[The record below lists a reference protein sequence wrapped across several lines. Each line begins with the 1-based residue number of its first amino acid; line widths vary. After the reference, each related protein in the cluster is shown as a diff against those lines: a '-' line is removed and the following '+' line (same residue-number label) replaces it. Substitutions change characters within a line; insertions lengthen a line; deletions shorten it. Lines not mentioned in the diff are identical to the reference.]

1 MLTNITRGRLS
12 TMKKFLFI
20 TLLLALAGAAGI
32 SADVR
37 TEPIDVIVALDKSLS
52 MVEEIGAVVEYVNTY
67 IIDQLLIPGDYFLVL
82 AFYGRTEIPVAM
94 RITGDADKQKAKQA
108 VAALAANGR
117 FTDIGNALDV
127 LGAELAKLPEQN
139 RRKHLLLI
147 TDGIQEAPPAS
158 RYYSRDGKFTH
169 EFLQST
175 KTIQKQG
182 WKIEILGIGTHAG
195 AGELAENLAA
205 GYTELSEA
213 PTAQEFIEKTRGF
226 LSSVEITEGPQFLP
240 FNSLGRGRLRLG
252 LTSRGHEQAVT
263 LELSGIRLSLEGTAE
278 QDILRRPLRLTVTP
292 GAPLQASL
300 PLRLKP
306 RLPVGDYR
314 GEIRFIFAGET
325 QFTPVVTPADFQV
338 KSLLAGT
345 LEGLSSSIRLN
356 LRYWLAGAAVL
367 VALLV
372 LLLVLLL
379 ARPGKARSRFRLTV
393 EGRKRAPGGK
403 ALTILEGKPLFL
415 EESEGSVEIVD
426 KKSPASL
433 ARLAAVRG
441 GVRLTVL
448 RSEKFPGLK
457 TLPPNILDQD
467 LTVRL
472 EGKKELT
479 IRLMSS
485 K

>member
-1 MLTNITRGRLS
+1 
-12 TMKKFLFI
+12 MKKFLLLA
-20 TLLLALAGAAGI
+20 LLLALAGAAGI

-52 MVEEIGAVVEYVNTY
+52 MVEEIGAVTEYVNSY

-94 RITGDADKQKAKQA
+94 RINGDADKQKARQA

-117 FTDIGNALDV
+117 FTDIGSALDV

-169 EFLQST
+169 EFLENT

-195 AGELAENLAA
+195 AGELAEHLAA

-213 PTAQEFIEKTRGF
+213 PTAREFIEKTRGF
-226 LSSVEITEGPQFLP
+226 LSSVEITSGPEFLP

-263 LELSGIRLSLEGTAE
+263 LELSGIRLALPGQAE
-278 QDILRRPLRLTVTP
+278 QNILRGSRRLIVAP
-292 GAPLQASL
+292 GAPLQSYL

-306 RLPVGDYR
+306 RLPLGEYR
-314 GEIRFIFAGET
+314 GEIRFVFAGET
-325 QFTPVVTPADFQV
+325 QFTPVVMPAEFQV
-338 KSLLAGT
+338 ESLLAGT
-345 LEGLSSSIRLN
+345 LRELASSIRLN
-356 LRYWLAGAAVL
+356 LRYWLIGAAVL
-367 VALLV
+367 LALLA

-379 ARPGKARSRFRLTV
+379 ARPGKARCRFRLVV
-393 EGRKRAPGGK
+393 EGRKRATGAK
-403 ALTILEGKPLFL
+403 ASTIVEGQPLFL
-415 EESEGSVEIVD
+415 EELEGSVGVVD
-426 KKSPASL
+426 RRSPASL

-457 TLPPNILDQD
+457 TLPPSILDQD

>member
-1 MLTNITRGRLS
+1 MTLS
-12 TMKKFLFI
+12 TSSLRSRSTSACWSRNSWARELRDPTALGFSGWKTLGLLGKSQLAILLSFAKTFTSNYSHYPGNVKHDFFFLLPFLRILRHANEYNTREAQHNEKFLLI
-20 TLLLALAGAAGI
+20 ALLLALAGAAGI

-82 AFYGRTEIPVAM
+82 AFYGKTEIPVAM

-169 EFLQST
+169 EFLEST

-182 WKIEILGIGTHAG
+182 WKIEILGIGTHTG

-205 GYTELSEA
+205 GYTELSDA

-226 LSSVEITEGPQFLP
+226 LSSVEITEGPRFLP
-240 FNSLGRGRLRLG
+240 FNSLGRGRLHLG

-263 LELSGIRLSLEGTAE
+263 LELSGIRLSLEGGTAE
-278 QDILRRPLRLTVTP
+278 QDILRRPLRLTVAP

-306 RLPVGDYR
+306 RLPVGEYR
-314 GEIRFIFAGET
+314 GEIRFTIRGRDPVHSRCHAGRLSG
-325 QFTPVVTPADFQV
+325 
-338 KSLLAGT
+338 KILAGW
-345 LEGLSSSIRLN
+345 N
-356 LRYWLAGAAVL
+356 V
-367 VALLV
+367 
-372 LLLVLLL
+372 
-379 ARPGKARSRFRLTV
+379 
-393 EGRKRAPGGK
+393 GG
-403 ALTILEGKPLFL
+403 TC
-415 EESEGSVEIVD
+415 D
-426 KKSPASL
+426 PAS
-433 ARLAAVRG
+433 G
-441 GVRLTVL
+441 
-448 RSEKFPGLK
+448 
-457 TLPPNILDQD
+457 
-467 LTVRL
+467 
-472 EGKKELT
+472 
-479 IRLMSS
+479 
-485 K
+485 

>member
-1 MLTNITRGRLS
+1 
-12 TMKKFLFI
+12 MKKFAILA
-20 TLLLALAGAAGI
+20 LLLALAGAGGI

-37 TEPIDVIVALDKSLS
+37 KEPIDVIVALDKSLS
-52 MVEEIGAVVEYVNTY
+52 MVEEIGAVIEYVNTY
-67 IIDQLLIPGDYFLVL
+67 IIDQLLIPGDYFLVV
-82 AFYGRTEIPVAM
+82 AFYGKTDIPVAM
-94 RITGDADKQKAKQA
+94 RIEGEPDKQRAKEA
-108 VAALAANGR
+108 IARLAADGR

-169 EFLQST
+169 AFLENT

-195 AGELAENLAA
+195 ASELAESLAA

-226 LSSVEITEGPQFLP
+226 LASVEITEGPALAP
-240 FNSLGRGRLRLG
+240 FNVLGLGRLRLG
-252 LTSRGHEQAVT
+252 LTSRGHEQPVT
-263 LELSGIRLSLEGTAE
+263 LELDGIRLSLPGQAE
-278 QDILRRPLRLTVTP
+278 QDILRGPRKLTVAPDAPLHASLRLRLRP
-292 GAPLQASL
+292 KL
-300 PLRLKP
+300 PA
-306 RLPVGDYR
+306 GEYR
-314 GEIRFIFAGET
+314 GEIHFLFAGEAR
-325 QFTPVVTPADFQV
+325 FTPVVTPVDFQV
-338 KSLLAGT
+338 RSVASLQP
-345 LEGLSSSIRLN
+345 SFRLH
-356 LRYWLAGAAVL
+356 LLYWVLGAAVL
-367 VALLV
+367 AVLLA

-379 ARPGKARSRFRLTV
+379 ARPGRARSRFRLTV
-393 EGRKRAPGGK
+393 EGRRRGAGGK
-403 ALTILEGKPLFL
+403 LLTIVEGTPLFL
-415 EESEGSVEIVD
+415 EEAEGSVEISG
-426 KKSPASL
+426 KKSPSSL

-448 RSEKFPGLK
+448 RSEKFPRLK
-457 TLPPNILDQD
+457 TLPPNILDND

-479 IRLMSS
+479 IRLTSA

>member
-1 MLTNITRGRLS
+1 
-12 TMKKFLFI
+12 
-20 TLLLALAGAAGI
+20 LAGAAGI

-195 AGELAENLAA
+195 AGELAENRPPA
-205 GYTELSEA
+205 
-213 PTAQEFIEKTRGF
+213 TRSF
-226 LSSVEITEGPQFLP
+226 PKLRPPRSS
-240 FNSLGRGRLRLG
+240 S
-252 LTSRGHEQAVT
+252 
-263 LELSGIRLSLEGTAE
+263 
-278 QDILRRPLRLTVTP
+278 RRP
-292 GAPLQASL
+292 GASC
-300 PLRLKP
+300 
-306 RLPVGDYR
+306 
-314 GEIRFIFAGET
+314 
-325 QFTPVVTPADFQV
+325 PAWR
-338 KSLLAGT
+338 S
-345 LEGLSSSIRLN
+345 R
-356 LRYWLAGAAVL
+356 
-367 VALLV
+367 
-372 LLLVLLL
+372 
-379 ARPGKARSRFRLTV
+379 KARS
-393 EGRKRAPGGK
+393 
-403 ALTILEGKPLFL
+403 
-415 EESEGSVEIVD
+415 SC
-426 KKSPASL
+426 
-433 ARLAAVRG
+433 
-441 GVRLTVL
+441 
-448 RSEKFPGLK
+448 RSTPWAGAGF
-457 TLPPNILDQD
+457 TWD
-467 LTVRL
+467 
-472 EGKKELT
+472 
-479 IRLMSS
+479 
-485 K
+485 

>member
-12 TMKKFLFI
+12 TMKKFLLI
-20 TLLLALAGAAGI
+20 ALLLALAGAAGI

-82 AFYGRTEIPVAM
+82 AFYGKTEIPVAM

-117 FTDIGNALDV
+117 FTDIGNALDA

-169 EFLQST
+169 EFLEST

-182 WKIEILGIGTHAG
+182 WKIEILGIGTHTG

-240 FNSLGRGRLRLG
+240 FNSLGRGRLHLG

-263 LELSGIRLSLEGTAE
+263 LELSGIRLSLEGAAE
-278 QDILRRPLRLTVTP
+278 QNILRRPLRLTVAP
-292 GAPLQASL
+292 GAPLQATL

-306 RLPVGDYR
+306 RLPVGEYH
-314 GEIRFIFAGET
+314 GEIRFAFTGET
-325 QFTPVVTPADFQV
+325 QFTPVVMPADFQV
-338 KSLLAGT
+338 KSLR
-345 LEGLSSSIRLN
+345 SSIRLD
-356 LRYWLAGAAVL
+356 LWYWLAGGAVL
-367 VALLV
+367 GALLV

-403 ALTILEGKPLFL
+403 AMTILEGKPLFL
-415 EESEGSVEIVD
+415 EESEGSVKIVD